1 MGNFCIIKPFLQN
14 KSLQTNSWYLKTNG
28 ACLDGVQ
35 ILQVLL
41 RQLEVCEIVSESEAL
56 TLTRWNWNN
65 AIYVLSSSKR
75 NL

>member
-56 TLTRWNWNN
+56 TLTR
-65 AIYVLSSSKR
+65 
-75 NL
+75 